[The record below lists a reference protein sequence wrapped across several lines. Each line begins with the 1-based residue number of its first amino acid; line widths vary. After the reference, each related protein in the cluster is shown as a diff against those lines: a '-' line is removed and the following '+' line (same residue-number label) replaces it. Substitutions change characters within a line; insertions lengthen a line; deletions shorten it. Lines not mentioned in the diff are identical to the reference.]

1 MLWTVGE
8 VQYPWMSWT
17 VRDGSISRTLYA
29 DMEKLMYS
37 EDIENTT
44 STTSQGLYEVKM
56 MPSGFA
62 NAPTIFVNLIEN
74 VWKGL

>member
-8 VQYPWMSWT
+8 VQYPLMPWT

-29 DMEKLMYS
+29 DMEELMYS

-44 STTSQGLYEVKM
+44 STTSQGLYEVKV

-62 NAPTIFVNLIEN
+62 NAPTIFEKLIEN